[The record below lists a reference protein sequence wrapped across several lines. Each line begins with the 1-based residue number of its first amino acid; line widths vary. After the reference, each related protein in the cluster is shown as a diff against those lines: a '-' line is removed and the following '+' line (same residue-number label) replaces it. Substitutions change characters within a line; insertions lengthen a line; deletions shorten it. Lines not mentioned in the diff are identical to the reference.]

1 MNRKSWICGLA
12 AMVLAC
18 ALAARGEEGI
28 TVAGVGTEKAKPT
41 VVEIHATVSGDAEL
55 TADAMV
61 KYRDAK
67 RRAIEKLE
75 GLKIAA
81 LKIESSGFAVNAA
94 IDANQQMRMMQGM
107 GAGESPK
114 QKVQVTEQLKLVIK
128 DVDKLDLDG
137 MMQTIL
143 KVIDTGKDAG
153 LIIGPPPATNYYQMQ
168 IQAQT
173 GASLMAFKLPS
184 ASVLREKAYKTAM
197 EDARQKAAKLAE
209 LSGLKLGRILS
220 VSEGGAPSNSSN
232 NMDRAQIMMMMYG
245 VYGATASAPD
255 ENELSNAMFSD
266 VSLSVRLTV
275 HFEIQK

>member
-1 MNRKSWICGLA
+1 MTANRKNWICGLA

-18 ALAARGEEGI
+18 ALGARGEDGI

-41 VVEIHATVSGDAEL
+41 VVEIGATVTGEAEL

-67 RRAIEKLE
+67 RRSIEKLE

-81 LKIESSGFAVNAA
+81 LTIQSSGFAVNAA
-94 IDANQQMRMMQGM
+94 MDANQQMRMMQGM
-107 GAGESPK
+107 GGGENVK
-114 QKVQVTEQLKLVIK
+114 QKVQVTEQIKLVIK

-153 LIIGPPPATNYYQMQ
+153 LVIGPPPATNYYQMQ

-173 GASLMAFKLPS
+173 GASLMSFKLPS
-184 ASVLREKAYKTAM
+184 ASALREKAYKTAV

-209 LSGLKLGRILS
+209 LSGLKLGKILS
-220 VSEGGAPSNSSN
+220 VTEGGAPSSNSN
-232 NMDRAQIMMMMYG
+232 DRVQMLMMMNGMSG
-245 VYGATASAPD
+245 VTGNPD
-255 ENELSNAMFSD
+255 ENELSNTIFSD
-266 VSLSVRLTV
+266 VSLSVRLVV